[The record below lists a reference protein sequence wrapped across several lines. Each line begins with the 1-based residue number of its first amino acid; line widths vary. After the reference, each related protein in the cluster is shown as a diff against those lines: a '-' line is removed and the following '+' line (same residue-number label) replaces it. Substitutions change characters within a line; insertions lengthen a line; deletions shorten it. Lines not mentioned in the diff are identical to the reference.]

1 MVSGFVTSP
10 EDQSRICLLDA
21 SPMRMAS
28 KSLMSIKLV
37 FLPCCS
43 ERVRHPVREGL
54 GRRPRV
60 CARPLSFLNV
70 CRLAERTGLLFC
82 LFGCLDFRIHLDVG
96 EIAERLVGR
105 HLQLAVLVNALL
117 PLLDLLGR
125 RRPRRRAQGARS
137 QVDAELLRG

>member
-10 EDQSRICLLDA
+10 DDQSRICLLDA
-21 SPMRMAS
+21 SPIRIAS

-60 CARPLSFLNV
+60 YARSLSFLYV
-70 CRLAERTGLLFC
+70 CWFSQGSCLLFC
-82 LFGCLDFRIHLDVG
+82 LFRSHRLGLDLDVG
-96 EIAERLVGR
+96 KIAERFVGR
-105 HLQLAVLVNALL
+105 HLQVAVLVDAL
-117 PLLDLLGR
+117 
-125 RRPRRRAQGARS
+125 
-137 QVDAELLRG
+137 

>member
-60 CARPLSFLNV
+60 CARPLSFL
-70 CRLAERTGLLFC
+70 
-82 LFGCLDFRIHLDVG
+82 
-96 EIAERLVGR
+96 
-105 HLQLAVLVNALL
+105 
-117 PLLDLLGR
+117 DLLGR

-137 QVDAELLRG
+137 QVDAEFLRGAEQLVILLADLNLLALVRKDVDVERQGLH

>member
-10 EDQSRICLLDA
+10 DDQSRICLLDA

-60 CARPLSFLNV
+60 CARPLSFLYV
-70 CRLAERTGLLFC
+70 GRFTQWACLLFC
-82 LFGCLDFRIHLDVG
+82 LFGCLGCRIDLDVG

-105 HLQLAVLVNALL
+105 HLQLAVLVDPLLALL
-117 PLLDLLGR
+117 ELLGGRGPR
-125 RRPRRRAQGARS
+125 RRP
-137 QVDAELLRG
+137 